1 MPGSIDYNPGPMTQ
15 LAVDATT
22 IGVFLYDDS
31 QENGSR
37 YTLLP
42 NIGCEQI
49 QYKEGVDPPSARFR
63 YLLDELAGAN
73 GWPSQFDQIWSLAVA
88 PSPYVVGSDDQLV
101 VLALLP
107 DNTTRVLFHGFARIP
122 QTDLTSSSQAV
133 TFVAAGVAIRC
144 WDTPIGG
151 RPQRN
156 ADDPQNGAVVIADL
170 PFRFNPA
177 DNGPRA
183 IGGFLPNCTPVGYD
197 VNQAGENPYP
207 VFLDPNLDRDP
218 DPRTFWDLSKAVRTI
233 LAIYNT
239 QTDDSLVDNP
249 DFGVLDVLLQNRR
262 PLDGSEFYDPSNPAT
277 YQTDFNVIRDY
288 DATNQPWPT
297 VVADLLGFHGFGMRW
312 VCEDDQYGQPY
323 DYLEIY
329 RKDAAG
335 PTSSKQVYLPAT
347 GSKIGSSNVNLAAF
361 HAAFDFQSVA
371 NEIVVETRP
380 KRYEVSVVL
389 AAGFQP
395 AASDNT
401 AANRGQF
408 RKSFIDVAD
417 TYFPGL
423 GAVIR
428 AKYRLYLADECGD
441 GHWSFANSAWIN
453 TPVDL
458 SAIFPANQDGSA
470 NYVRRY
476 RPGENTLLT
485 QDLNNRPKSAQL
497 ALSRDY
503 AGADPPCVW
512 DGTGTWQTING
523 GWRLVEDKLGIEVTV
538 DDPEAWD
545 IGKPP
550 PGSIVSKAQEP
561 TGVLHGI
568 TSIANPVQNVQSM
581 TRFTLR
587 LTTVIEADQDLGII
601 APRRDASPI
610 DATIQRRV
618 DARDQFRFGVVKAN
632 TAFNATSQDVTIYDD
647 SDAATTHAMQLRS
660 AHEFPPLTGT
670 VTIPML
676 VNYLQVGDQIQAIDG
691 RDVSF
696 QINAAG
702 EQQEAPSYPY
712 IVALTWNFQGDR
724 QSTLLQLS
732 DRRLEPL

>member
-1 MPGSIDYNPGPMTQ
+1 MPGSIDYTPGPTQ
-15 LAVDATT
+15 LAIDATT
-22 IGVFLYDDS
+22 IGVFLYDDL
-31 QENGSR
+31 QDNGNR
-37 YTLLP
+37 YALLP
-42 NIGCEQI
+42 NIRCEQI
-49 QYKEGVDPPSARFR
+49 QYKEGAEPPSGRFS
-63 YLLDELAGAN
+63 YILDELAGAN
-73 GWPSQFDQIWSLAVA
+73 GWPNQFDQFWSLAVA
-88 PSPYVVGSDDQLV
+88 PSPYIVGSDDHLV

-122 QTDLTSSSQAV
+122 QTDLTSASQAV
-133 TFVAAGVAIRC
+133 TFVAVGVAIRC

-156 ADDPQNGAVVIADL
+156 ADDPQNGAVVMTDL

-183 IGGFLPNCTPVGYD
+183 IGGFLPNCTPDGYD
-197 VNQAGENPYP
+197 IDEAGENPYP

-233 LAIYNT
+233 LALDN
-239 QTDDSLVDNP
+239 QPTDDSLVDNP
-249 DFGVLDVLLQNRR
+249 DFGVLDALLQNRR

-277 YQTDFNVIRDY
+277 YQTDPNIIRDY
-288 DATNQPWPT
+288 DATNQAWPT
-297 VVADLLGFHGFGMRW
+297 VVAELLGFHGFGMRW

-335 PTSSKQVYLPAT
+335 PTSPKPVYLPAT
-347 GSKIGSSNVNLAAF
+347 GSGIASDNVNLAAF

-380 KRYEVSVVL
+380 KRYEVSVIL
-389 AAGFQP
+389 APGFQP
-395 AASDNT
+395 GTTDST

-417 TYFPGL
+417 TFFPGL
-423 GAVIR
+423 GAAIR
-428 AKYRLYLADECGD
+428 AKYRLYLSDECGD
-441 GHWSFANSAWIN
+441 GHWSFAQSAWIT
-453 TPVDL
+453 TPVDF
-458 SAIFPANQDGSA
+458 SAIFPANEDGSA

-485 QDLNNRPKSAQL
+485 KDLNNRPKSAQL

-503 AGADPPCVW
+503 AGADPPCIW
-512 DGTGTWQTING
+512 DGSGTWQTING
-523 GWRLVEDKLGIEVTV
+523 GWRILEDKLGIEVTV

-550 PGSIVSKAQEP
+550 PGTIVSKAQEP
-561 TGVLHGI
+561 SGVLRGI
-568 TSIANPVQNVQSM
+568 TSIANPVVGTQSM
-581 TRFTLR
+581 SRFYLR
-587 LTTVIEADQDLGII
+587 LTTVIEADQDLGIV

-610 DATIQRRV
+610 NATIQRRV
-618 DARDQFRFGVVKAN
+618 DARDHFRCGVVKAN
-632 TAFNATSQDVTIYDD
+632 TAFNATGQDATIYDD
-647 SDAATTHAMQLRS
+647 TDAATTHAAQLRS
-660 AHEFPPLTGT
+660 AHEFPPLTAT

-676 VNYLQVGDQIQAIDG
+676 VNYLQVGDQIREIDG

-696 QINAAG
+696 QINAAS
-702 EQQEAPSYPY
+702 EQQEAASYPY
-712 IVALTWNFQGDR
+712 IVALTWDFQGNR

-732 DRRLEPL
+732 DRRLEPR

>member
-1 MPGSIDYNPGPMTQ
+1 MPGSIDYTPGPTQ
-15 LAVDATT
+15 LALNATVV
-22 IGVFLYDDS
+22 GVFLYDVS
-31 QENGSR
+31 QDNGSR

-42 NIGCEQI
+42 NIRCEQI
-49 QYKEGVDPPSARFR
+49 QYKEGSEPPSARFS
-63 YLLDELAGAN
+63 YILDVLAGAN
-73 GWPSQFDQIWSLAVA
+73 GWPNQFDQIWSLAVA
-88 PSPYVVGSDDQLV
+88 PSPYLVGCDDHLV

-107 DNTTRVLFHGFARIP
+107 DGTTRVLFHGFARIP
-122 QTDLTSSSQAV
+122 QTDLTAVSQAV
-133 TFVAAGVAIRC
+133 TFVAVGVAIRC
-144 WDTPIGG
+144 WDTPIAG

-156 ADDPQNGAVVIADL
+156 ADDPQNGAVVMTDL

-183 IGGFLPNCTPVGYD
+183 IGGFLPNCTPDGYD
-197 VNQAGENPYP
+197 VNENGDSPYA
-207 VFLDPNLDRDP
+207 VFLDPNIDRDP
-218 DPRTFWDLSKAVRTI
+218 DPRSFWNLSSAVRTI

-239 QTDDSLVDNP
+239 QSDDSLVDNP
-249 DFGVLDVLLQNRR
+249 DFGVLDALLQNRR
-262 PLDGSEFYDPSNPAT
+262 PLEGSQFYDPSNAAT
-277 YQTDFNVIRDY
+277 YQTDPNVIRDY
-288 DATNQPWPT
+288 DATNQAWPV
-297 VVADLLGFHGFGMRW
+297 VVAELLDFHGFGMRW

-335 PTSSKQVYLPAT
+335 PTSPKPVFLPAT
-347 GSKIGSSNVNLAAF
+347 GSDLASSAVNLSAF

-371 NEIVVETRP
+371 NQIVVETKP
-380 KRYEVSVVL
+380 KRYEVSVIL
-389 AAGFQP
+389 APGFQP
-395 AASDNT
+395 ATTDNT

-417 TYFPGL
+417 SYFPGS
-423 GAVIR
+423 GAAIR

-441 GHWSFANSAWIN
+441 GHWSFAQAQWIAA
-453 TPVDL
+453 PVDL

-470 NYVRRY
+470 TYVRRY

-485 QDLNNRPKSAQL
+485 KDLNNRPKSAQL

-523 GWRLVEDKLGIEVTV
+523 GWRILDDKLGIEVTV

-550 PGSIVSKAQEP
+550 PGTIVSNAQEP
-561 TGVLHGI
+561 TGVLRGI
-568 TSIANPVQNVQSM
+568 TSIANPVAGTQSM

-601 APRRDASPI
+601 ACRRDASPI

-618 DARDQFRFGVVKAN
+618 DARDQFRLGVVKAN
-632 TAFNATSQDVTIYDD
+632 TTFNTTSQDLTIYDD
-647 SDAATTHAMQLRS
+647 TDAATTHAAQLRS
-660 AHEFPPLTGT
+660 AHEFPPLTAT

-676 VNYLQVGDQIQAIDG
+676 VNSLQVGDQI
-691 RDVSF
+691 
-696 QINAAG
+696 
-702 EQQEAPSYPY
+702 
-712 IVALTWNFQGDR
+712 
-724 QSTLLQLS
+724 
-732 DRRLEPL
+732 